1 MLGPV
6 TEQER
11 SRERARRQSP
21 SRQDPV
27 RVGGHPAERVAAA
40 VGNRA
45 FAELVAREGAGVLPD
60 GRAHPEVE
68 AAIARARGGGGSL
81 DGAVRARFAPKLGDE
96 LADVRVHT
104 DDSANALARAVSAR
118 AFATGPDVF
127 FARGEYRPSSLDGQ
141 RLLAHE
147 LTHVVQQRGAA
158 AGDALRVSQ
167 PGDPLEREA
176 DRAVDD
182 LVG

>member
-1 MLGPV
+1 M
-6 TEQER
+6 
-11 SRERARRQSP
+11 RQ
-21 SRQDPV
+21 
-27 RVGGHPAERVAAA
+27 
-40 VGNRA
+40 
-45 FAELVAREGAGVLPD
+45 GAGVLPD
-60 GRAHPEVE
+60 GRAHPQVE

-81 DGAVRARFAPKLGDE
+81 DAAVRARFGPRLGDD

-104 DDSANALARAVSAR
+104 DAGADALSRAVSAR
-118 AFATGPDVF
+118 AFATGRDIF
-127 FARGEYRPSSLDGQ
+127 FARGEYSPSSPAGH

-147 LTHVVQQRGAA
+147 VAHVVQQRGAP

-176 DRAVDD
+176 DRAADD